1 MSEFEY
7 EPDSPECAG
16 VDNLARALV
25 RGKVPEVVQ
34 ALRALHALDA
44 SASKSAVALLADFLD
59 DKTNL
64 GGLFPFRLKFASRGK
79 RRPLGD
85 RMRQSADRF
94 SIVCAVERELVHS
107 EKVDLAVETVA
118 KRFKRGKS
126 TVYEALSKAKENKNA
141 YSK

>member
-25 RGKVPEVVQ
+25 KGKVPEVVQ
-34 ALRALHALDA
+34 ALRALDALDA

-79 RRPLGD
+79 PGHWG
-85 RMRQSADRF
+85 
-94 SIVCAVERELVHS
+94 IVCG
-107 EKVDLAVETVA
+107 KVLI
-118 KRFKRGKS
+118 GS
-126 TVYEALSKAKENKNA
+126 QLCALLNVNLSIQRRSIRRLKQWPSALNA
-141 YSK
+141 ARAPSMRL